1 MHIILTFFI
10 NYYLNSTN
18 GIFDQNIRIMK
29 IFYYLPKYLNLLQIE
44 QKLVYLKHCGLYQ
57 IPHSFGEWDPE
68 FEEFTLKKSFTLV
81 LSSLTL
87 RGWSTTPT
95 TNAARILFAM

>member
-1 MHIILTFFI
+1 MHIILTFII

-29 IFYYLPKYLNLLQIE
+29 IFYLPKYLNLLQIE
-44 QKLVYLKHCGLYQ
+44 QKLVYLKHCEMYQ
-57 IPHSFGEWDPE
+57 ITLSFGEWDPE